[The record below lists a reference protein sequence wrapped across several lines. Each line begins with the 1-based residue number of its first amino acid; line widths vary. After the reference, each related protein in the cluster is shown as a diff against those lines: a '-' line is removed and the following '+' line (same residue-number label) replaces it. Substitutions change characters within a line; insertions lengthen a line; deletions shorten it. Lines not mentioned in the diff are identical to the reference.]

1 MYVDLDYYKNTYK
14 GNLEDTEIEKALNQ
28 ASRHID
34 TLTYNRIVAV
44 GFDNLSEYQQGIVKE
59 CTCLLADW
67 EVENADYI
75 TNLLS
80 SYSLNGASMSF
91 NGNSATAQVVNG
103 IAISR
108 EIYSHLQKCGL
119 CTRSLR
125 GWR

>member
-1 MYVDLDYYKNTYK
+1 MYAGIEYYKNTYK
-14 GNLEDTEIEKALNQ
+14 GNLEDADAVKALEK

-44 GFDNLSEYQQGIVKE
+44 GFENLAEYQQGVIKE
-59 CTCLLADW
+59 CECLMADW
-67 EVENADYI
+67 EIENTDYI
-75 TNLLS
+75 NNMLS

-91 NGNSATAQVVNG
+91 TGQSASATVVNG
-103 IAISR
+103 VAVSR

-125 GWR
+125 GC

>member
-1 MYVDLDYYKNTYK
+1 MYAGIEYYKNTYK
-14 GNLEDTEIEKALNQ
+14 GNLEDADAEKALEK

-44 GFDNLSEYQQGIVKE
+44 GFENLAEYQQGVIKE
-59 CTCLLADW
+59 CECLMADW
-67 EVENADYI
+67 ETENTDYI
-75 TNLLS
+75 NSMLS

-91 NGNSATAQVVNG
+91 TGQSASATVVSG
-103 IAISR
+103 VAVSR

-125 GWR
+125 GC